1 MLHGGPVTLP
11 RADLKGRAALM
22 QLMAGCIA
30 AEVGM
35 AAPLEILPNPEMRA
49 DWALDVNL
57 KFHWRNPKFMCI
69 DRPSTNK
76 SEK

>member
-1 MLHGGPVTLP
+1 
-11 RADLKGRAALM
+11 
-22 QLMAGCIA
+22 
-30 AEVGM
+30 M

-57 KFHWRNPKFMCI
+57 KFHWINPKFMCI
-69 DRPSTNK
+69 DRPSKNK